1 MGHPRT
7 IWFPNS
13 VCMQKV
19 VFDLYVRMF
28 LVITFS
34 KLGDRII
41 LLPYK
46 SLSIC
51 EILLKGIKTN
61 MAGEHSAASATRT
74 EITAYK
80 QRGKILLSGIF

>member
-46 SLSIC
+46 ALSIC
-51 EILLKGIKTN
+51 EILKGIKTN

-74 EITAYK
+74 EITA
-80 QRGKILLSGIF
+80 